1 MVLAVTHVHCEEDE
15 LGPLGPLDAGSCSC
29 CCCGGGSG
37 CHCTSQLRVFL
48 SEKFVCWEAGTCR
61 MYAADG
67 REGGSAVF
75 RRPVSIG
82 HPFYAVSVVREVH
95 DGHTGDFPKAIKS

>member
-1 MVLAVTHVHCEEDE
+1 
-15 LGPLGPLDAGSCSC
+15 
-29 CCCGGGSG
+29 
-37 CHCTSQLRVFL
+37 
-48 SEKFVCWEAGTCR
+48 